1 MFSVQLD
8 SIDSHICSF
17 TDYQG
22 TKAEQNKVR
31 EKDGVKEKENGREKL
46 EIEGIWESCV
56 QSDKKSFTL
65 LKQVYFLDKVIG
77 NTWDYGVLLAEWFP
91 NNWMPHPG
99 KCLSWQL
106 KLGRGLSYY
115 LW

>member
-1 MFSVQLD
+1 MPTVCLEPLQYFCFECPMGTFLWYKSTMFSVQLD

-77 NTWDYGVLLAEWFP
+77 NTWDYGVLLAE
-91 NNWMPHPG
+91 
-99 KCLSWQL
+99 
-106 KLGRGLSYY
+106 
-115 LW
+115 